1 MRICG
6 TIVLSA
12 ALGLGLLLFSSRPLR
27 AQGARAATVRADSG
41 VATTPAPVARPRAGM
56 ARVSHDWLSDRRMLR
71 VGDLVTVLVDEYAL
85 ASANKTSTAS
95 QDRNLSNKLG
105 ASAAGATM
113 NKGAN
118 VALSTGSSVSSS
130 DRGQTLRQDRLT
142 AEVTVRVDSID
153 SAGLA
158 HVEGSKQVVLDDQ
171 VQRIT
176 LKGLL
181 RPADVMAGNVVDSW
195 RLADV
200 RIAYVPKGKLG
211 KPHRSILAAILG
223 IIWP

>member
-1 MRICG
+1 MRVSG
-6 TIVLSA
+6 KFVLAA
-12 ALGLGLLLFSSRPLR
+12 ALGLGMLLFAGQPLR
-27 AQGARAATVRADSG
+27 AQVARAQTVRADSG
-41 VATTPAPVARPRAGM
+41 AAPAAPPMARPA
-56 ARVSHDWLSDRRMLR
+56 ARMPPVSHDWLSDRRMLR

-95 QDRNLSNKLG
+95 QDRSLSNKLG

-118 VALSTGSSVSSS
+118 VSLSTGSSVSSS

-153 SAGLA
+153 SSGLA

-200 RIAYVPKGKLG
+200 RIAYVPRGKLG

-223 IIWP
+223 ILWP